1 MKVFVAGATGVL
13 GRRVVRSL
21 VTAGFETTGIGRTP
35 ERRAEL
41 AEAGALAVEL
51 DLFDRTEVISAIAGH
66 DVVFNLAT
74 SIPDRQ
80 ASDPP

>member
-35 ERRAEL
+35 GRRAEL

-51 DLFDRTEVISAIAGH
+51 DLFDRGGDQRDRRSRCGVQPGH
-66 DVVFNLAT
+66 VH
-74 SIPDRQ
+74 SHRQ